1 MERDGERQRNR
12 RKRGKTANSKKL
24 IATLRIVL
32 NGDLKTVERII
43 FNLRIKITPKLSTT
57 DSKRPF
63 TSIWWNVVYMKMTG
77 YLSKMII
84 NQFKDRLQHSVEIL
98 VLYIKIPCWCKKPSS
113 IWRIRNHL
121 KMGSSWVE

>member
-63 TSIWWNVVYMKMTG
+63 TSI
-77 YLSKMII
+77 
-84 NQFKDRLQHSVEIL
+84 
-98 VLYIKIPCWCKKPSS
+98 
-113 IWRIRNHL
+113 
-121 KMGSSWVE
+121 